1 MMIGC
6 LLDNLHTPVGATI
19 VDDQHFIGEGKVLI
33 ERRKQR
39 TPDGCLSIEDRN
51 GNGNSGISHNK

>member
-1 MMIGC
+1 MMISR
-6 LLDNLHTPVGATI
+6 LLDNLHTPVGATV

-39 TPDGCLSIEDRN
+39 TPDGCLRIEDRN
-51 GNGNSGISHNK
+51 GNGNGEISHNR